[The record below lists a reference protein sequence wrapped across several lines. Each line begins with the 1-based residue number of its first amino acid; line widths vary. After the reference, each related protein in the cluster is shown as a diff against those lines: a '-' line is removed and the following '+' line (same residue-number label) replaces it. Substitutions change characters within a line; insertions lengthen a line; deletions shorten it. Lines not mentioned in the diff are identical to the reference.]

1 VRITI
6 FLFRRLAIIVKVFI
20 SFTGKSFIYMKSAYL
35 YIRVSTD
42 EQKRKG
48 YSLPEQEDRL
58 LKYCESNNIEVK
70 AIFREDFSA
79 KDFNRPE
86 WKKLIATIKKS
97 HSKEPDN
104 ILFVKWDRFSR
115 NIEYA
120 YEMIGILR
128 KLNTVAMSID
138 QPIDF
143 DVPES
148 TVMLAVYLS
157 IPESENLRR
166 ALNTSNGIRRAKQ
179 LGRYP
184 SKAPLGYSNLTMLD
198 GKKYIAP
205 NPSIANIIKWSFQQL
220 AKNSFAIEEVRRMAL
235 VKGLKCSRSNFWRII
250 RNPVYCGFVK
260 LSSETD
266 GTVLVKGVHEP
277 VVSEAL
283 FCKVQSIIKTQKKV
297 SGKTDELKAA
307 FPLKGYLIC
316 PSCSRKLR
324 GSYSRGHA
332 KRYPYYH
339 CSDNCKTRF
348 RADLVNESYNKKLQ
362 QLVLSESAAELFD
375 LVLED
380 ANTVVCKTKYLNER
394 TILLKQFEEQES
406 LISKA
411 RKLFVDDKLKFDDFR
426 KLKRE
431 YQDISGVLKKE
442 FDSVTNKLQCINR
455 QLAQARGSIED
466 IFHAY
471 QFMDIADKKQI
482 VNWIPPA
489 EVNAQTGDVSIQING
504 ALAKILCYK

>member
-1 VRITI
+1 
-6 FLFRRLAIIVKVFI
+6 
-20 SFTGKSFIYMKSAYL
+20 MKSAYL

-58 LKYCESNNIEVK
+58 LKYCEFNNIEVK

-97 HSKEPDN
+97 RSKEPDN

-166 ALNTSNGIRRAKQ
+166 ALNTSNGIRKAKQ

-184 SKAPLGYSNLTMLD
+184 NKAPVGYTNLTMLD

-220 AKNSFAIEEVRRMAL
+220 AKNSFTNEEVRRMAL
-235 VKGLKCSRSNFWRII
+235 IKGLKCSRSNFWRII
-250 RNPVYCGFVK
+250 RNPVYSGFVK
-260 LSSETD
+260 LTSETD
-266 GTVLVKGVHEP
+266 GTILIKGVHEP
-277 VVSEAL
+277 IVSEAL
-283 FCKVQSIIKTQKKV
+283 FNKVQSIVSTQKKV
-297 SGKTDELKAA
+297 IGKTYELKAT

-339 CSDNCKTRF
+339 CSGNCKTRF

-362 QLVLSESAAELFD
+362 HLVLSVGATELFS

-380 ANTVVCKTKYLNER
+380 TNTSVCKTKYLYER
-394 TILLKQFEEQES
+394 TTLLRQFEEQES

-426 KLKRE
+426 ELKRE
-431 YQDISGVLKKE
+431 YQDISSILKKE
-442 FDSVTNKLQCINR
+442 FDSVTDKLKCVSR
-455 QLAQARGSIED
+455 QIAQARSSIED
-466 IFHAY
+466 IFYAY
-471 QFMDIADKKQI
+471 QFMDVADKKQI
-482 VNWIPPA
+482 VSLIPPG
-489 EVNAQTGDVSIQING
+489 EVNIQTGDVSIQMNS
-504 ALAKILCYK
+504 ALAKILCHK